1 MVNKIKNN
9 TISEID
15 AKKNLNA
22 LKEIKN
28 VETIKYKKRTPRH
41 IKLIHLF
48 DLLDTIL
55 TGKILNSES
64 QENENEN
71 EKVESKKE
79 ENEKVESRKEKN
91 KDEEYEN
98 EYNDYKNE
106 YEYDDYK
113 NEYEDENETMS
124 QNKKNEIIKN
134 LKDDFGK
141 IIDKSKSFQEKIK
154 LLKEKR
160 FKRPYKDF
168 SDKNLKFKNFKIE
181 LVDMS
186 NEIDEK
192 LFKTIFR
199 NTLIKLAE

>member
-1 MVNKIKNN
+1 M
-9 TISEID
+9 
-15 AKKNLNA
+15 
-22 LKEIKN
+22 
-28 VETIKYKKRTPRH
+28 
-41 IKLIHLF
+41 HLF

-91 KDEEYEN
+91 EDEEYEN
-98 EYNDYKNE
+98 EYND
-106 YEYDDYK
+106 
-113 NEYEDENETMS
+113 ENETMT

-134 LKDDFGK
+134 LNDDLGK
-141 IIDKSKSFQEKIK
+141 IIDKSKSFEEKIK

>member
-1 MVNKIKNN
+1 M
-9 TISEID
+9 T
-15 AKKNLNA
+15 
-22 LKEIKN
+22 
-28 VETIKYKKRTPRH
+28 
-41 IKLIHLF
+41 
-48 DLLDTIL
+48 
-55 TGKILNSES
+55 
-64 QENENEN
+64 
-71 EKVESKKE
+71 
-79 ENEKVESRKEKN
+79 
-91 KDEEYEN
+91 
-98 EYNDYKNE
+98 
-106 YEYDDYK
+106 
-113 NEYEDENETMS
+113 

-134 LKDDFGK
+134 LNDDLGK
-141 IIDKSKSFQEKIK
+141 IIDKSKSFEEKIK